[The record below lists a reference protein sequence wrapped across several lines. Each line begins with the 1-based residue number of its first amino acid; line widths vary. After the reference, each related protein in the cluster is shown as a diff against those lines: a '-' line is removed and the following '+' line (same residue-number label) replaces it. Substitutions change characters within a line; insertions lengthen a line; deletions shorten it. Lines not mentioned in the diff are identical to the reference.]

1 MCWFFGVNMNIRKV
15 LFWAHLLLGCSAAI
29 FVFLMSITGVA
40 LTYERQMIKMAEQ
53 ADYPITPTSRSK
65 ALPMADF
72 VYIAKQYKT
81 KITAEIVFLNEQG
94 APVMI
99 KDGRKT
105 IAYLNPFT
113 AQEMER
119 PGEAIVIFLGK
130 LRAFHRWLT
139 LDGKFSESGR
149 WVNGLANT
157 IFIILTLTGLYLW
170 LPKRFNTRAF
180 KQKFVLSGNYQ
191 TKTVR
196 NYQWHN
202 VFGFYVM
209 PVLLVVIVTAVFF
222 SFKWPGQTLKQYVST
237 EAVSLPEPTKLPA
250 NIAEQILP
258 IDHQINIVKEHIPQ
272 WQNIRFTLNKYSTDL
287 QLFSIDSGNGG
298 EPQKRMS
305 LALDTINGTIIQEQ
319 RFEQLS
325 NYQKL
330 RSYIRFLHTGEAFG
344 LIGQT
349 LAGLASLIACLL
361 VYTGIMLS
369 WRRWINSRENSN
381 LNMPRSANNIN

>member
-1 MCWFFGVNMNIRKV
+1 MNTRKV
-15 LFWAHLLLGCSAAI
+15 LFWTHLLLGCSAAI
-29 FVFLMSITGVA
+29 FIFLMSITGVA
-40 LTYERQMIKMAEQ
+40 LTYERQMIKTAEQ
-53 ADYPITPTSRSK
+53 ADYPAAPASHSQT
-65 ALPMADF
+65 LPMTDF
-72 VYIAKQYKT
+72 VNIAKQYKT
-81 KITAEIVFLNEQG
+81 KRNTEVVLINEQG
-94 APVMI
+94 APVLI

-119 PGEAIVIFLGK
+119 PGEATVIFLGK

-139 LDGKFSESGR
+139 LDGKFSETGR
-149 WVNGLANT
+149 WVNGIANI
-157 IFIILTLTGLYLW
+157 IFIVLALTGLYLW
-170 LPKRFNTRAF
+170 LPKRFNKRAV
-180 KQKFVLSGNYQ
+180 KQKLVLTGNYQ

-202 VFGFYVM
+202 VFGFYAL
-209 PVLLVVIVTAVFF
+209 PVLLVVTVTAVFF
-222 SFKWPGQTLKQYVST
+222 SFKWPGQTLKQYVSS
-237 EAVSLPEPTKLPA
+237 EATSLPKPTRLPVD
-250 NIAEQILP
+250 NIKQTLSINQ
-258 IDHQINIVKEHIPQ
+258 QINIVKEHEPQ
-272 WQNIRFTLNKYSTDL
+272 WQTIRFALSEHPTDL
-287 QLFSIDSGNGG
+287 QLFSIDTGNGG

-325 NYQKL
+325 NYQKV

-369 WRRWINSRENSN
+369 WRRWVNSRENNNS
-381 LNMPRSANNIN
+381 NMPLNANNAK